1 MPSYDIIGDIHGC
14 ATELK
19 TLLAQLGY
27 RPDDAGVYRHPERT
41 AVFVGDLV
49 DRGPGQ
55 LEGLEIVKAM
65 VDHAGAHIVMG
76 NHEFNAIC
84 YATPHPDKPGDFLR
98 SHESPT
104 NTAHHLAFLE
114 QLTAERRE
122 HYIEWFKTLPLWLD
136 LGGIRVIHAC
146 WNHDSMKV
154 VTDATGGNRLTDL
167 QHYVDAS
174 TKGRRLHEGQP
185 ALRCCRDTAQ
195 GTGDQSPGLRTTPY
209 LDHGGK
215 ARTKARVR
223 WWDADARTL
232 RQLADTRG
240 MKTPGGEDYPAL
252 PDLPVDDKY
261 LRYVYTDHVPVIY
274 GHYWFE
280 WENHQDDWTDYTAC
294 VDYGAVKEDGKLVAY
309 RWYGEPTITWRSY
322 EPHTRD
328 VVAETPSG

>member
-195 GTGDQSPGLRTTPY
+195 GTGDQSPGLRTTPVPRPRRQGPHQGSRP
-209 LDHGGK
+209 LVGCGRTHAAP
-215 ARTKARVR
+215 AR
-223 WWDADARTL
+223 
-232 RQLADTRG
+232 
-240 MKTPGGEDYPAL
+240 
-252 PDLPVDDKY
+252 
-261 LRYVYTDHVPVIY
+261 
-274 GHYWFE
+274 
-280 WENHQDDWTDYTAC
+280 
-294 VDYGAVKEDGKLVAY
+294 
-309 RWYGEPTITWRSY
+309 
-322 EPHTRD
+322 
-328 VVAETPSG
+328 